1 MIFGLFKMIG
11 GVASFVANII
21 LCVTSDNIADV
32 VKDFVAVMIIS
43 QVDDLMVATLTVDDT
58 VEPMRV
64 YVHHKQ
70 LRFSDLQVWEQYFQ
84 ETNVV
89 KSAIKYNDYTE
100 PLDLLS
106 KLFLVLSIIVYR
118 LVSIFYHV
126 IYFYFAPFIITL
138 IVIYTGVVRRSGDD
152 SESV

>member
-11 GVASFVANII
+11 GVGSFVANII

-58 VEPMRV
+58 VEQIRV

-70 LRFSDLQVWEQYFQ
+70 LRFSDLQVWEQYF
-84 ETNVV
+84 
-89 KSAIKYNDYTE
+89 
-100 PLDLLS
+100 
-106 KLFLVLSIIVYR
+106 
-118 LVSIFYHV
+118 
-126 IYFYFAPFIITL
+126 
-138 IVIYTGVVRRSGDD
+138 
-152 SESV
+152 